1 MAKTTMTVK
10 LRDIARAFVVLWVS
24 ILLFGSTAHAQEA
37 QETNVQGVVMDSG
50 GESLPGVNVTI
61 MDTQRG
67 TVTRADGTFALYV
80 PFDELESPRLR
91 FSFIGF
97 QTVEQPLEGPV
108 NNLEVVMNEAVARG
122 EEVIVSASRVDE
134 RIMEVP
140 VTVGRLSSR
149 DLEARPA
156 IDLVASMESMAGVD
170 VSRSAMLVN
179 SPSTRGFNS
188 TKSERVIQLTD
199 YVDFVA
205 PSLSVYSGNT
215 SGPPQVDMESM
226 ELVHGASSALY
237 GPNAFNGVIIMNSR
251 DPINDQGIDLQV
263 KGGTRDM
270 IDVSGRVA
278 EGFFDDRVGIKLV
291 GRYMEANEFISSNL
305 DAQPQSA
312 APRNNTPGDPRGYDA
327 VNRYG
332 ELNLT
337 GIDAAASLLASSGI
351 DPESNNIFLPGYSE
365 EALVGSDMNASTWQI
380 SPTVSA
386 RLGDDIRATYWY
398 RFSSSEGIYQS
409 NSRFRWDGITVSTNA
424 VELEGNNWLVR
435 GYRTAD
441 SGGDSFD
448 VNLLGAVMNQQPY
461 EQGPDPTSTEVLVG
475 SQLPDGTSYAGAYA
489 AVYGTAYEQAIGQGA
504 SQSEAFEQAQA
515 AASAVLPQA
524 GEDRFDAARSATL
537 NLPTGQTRPTFD
549 IESALYHAETQ
560 YTLESN
566 VVDAT
571 VGGNY
576 RQYRL
581 TSEGTLFSD
590 GENASPINPD
600 GTRDVRDGIDNY
612 EYGGFL
618 RLQRGFFNDRLS
630 LSAVGRV
637 DEFRNFDAQF
647 SPRVSGVLT
656 LGEDRE
662 HNFRVNYA
670 SAFRPPAQ
678 LDQHIYLSAGPL
690 LLRGNSDDGYQ
701 GVRVPSRA
709 GGQSVKDQVDAQDFI
724 QVNPL
729 DVEQMESVEL
739 GYKTN
744 AGDLFADISYY
755 RSNYS
760 GFIGTRQFYGKE
772 DGSAISPDDVPE
784 ALGGDEEVGTIN
796 NPVRLLR
803 VWVNADQDI
812 VTQGVQ
818 TSLEYQFAKEFRLL
832 GNYTWSTIDEEDL
845 GEEVRLGFNTP
856 EHKFNIGAQGEIG
869 NLTYHT
875 NLRWHDDYTFQMPFS
890 EGPIES
896 STVLDAKVGYT
907 IPGLNTTISVG
918 GTNLTDTDYV
928 TAYGAASMGRMLY
941 TTVSVSY

>member
-1 MAKTTMTVK
+1 MQVVGAW
-10 LRDIARAFVVLWVS
+10 AFLCG
-24 ILLFGSTAHAQEA
+24 LLLMSMPAAAQDA
-37 QETNVQGVVMDSG
+37 NVQGAVFDG
-50 GESLPGVNVTI
+50 TGESLPGVNITL
-61 MDTQRG
+61 MGTQRG
-67 TVTRADGTFALYV
+67 TVSQADGSFSIYV
-80 PFDELESPRLR
+80 PFDELEAPRLR

-97 QTVEQPLEGPV
+97 QAVEQPLSGPV
-108 NNLEVVMNEAVARG
+108 SGLEIVMNEAIARG

-134 RIMEVP
+134 RILEVP
-140 VTVGRLSSR
+140 VTVGRLSSQ
-149 DLEARPA
+149 DLDARPA

-215 SGPPQVDMESM
+215 SGPPQVDMESV
-226 ELVHGASSALY
+226 ELLHGASSALY

-278 EGFFDDRVGIKLV
+278 EGFFDDRVGVKLV

-305 DAQPQSA
+305 DAQPQSVT
-312 APRNNTPGDPRGYDA
+312 PRNNAPGDPRGYDP

-332 ELNLT
+332 ALNVST
-337 GIDAAASLLASSGI
+337 IDAAASVLERSGI
-351 DPESNNIFLPGYSE
+351 DPASNNIFLPGYSE
-365 EALVGSDMNASTWQI
+365 EALVGSDLNARTWQI
-380 SPTVSA
+380 SPTLSA

-424 VELEGNNWLVR
+424 LELEGNNWLVR

-441 SGGDSFD
+441 SGGDSYD
-448 VNLLGAVMNQQPY
+448 INLLGAVMNRQPY
-461 EQGPDPTSTEVLVG
+461 QQGPNPTSTEVLVG

-489 AVYGTAYEQAIGQGA
+489 AVYGFAYQQAISQGA
-504 SQSEAFEQAQA
+504 SADEAFEQAQA

-524 GEDRFDAARSATL
+524 GEGRFEAARSATL
-537 NLPTGQTRPTFD
+537 NLPTGATRPTFD

-560 YTLESN
+560 YTLESGI
-566 VVDAT
+566 VDAT
-571 VGGNY
+571 IGGNY

-581 TSEGTLFSD
+581 TSAGTLFAD

-618 RLQRGFFNDRLS
+618 RLQRGFFDDRLS

-637 DEFRNFDAQF
+637 DDFRNFDTQF

-678 LDQHIYLSAGPL
+678 LDQYIYLSVGPV
-690 LLRGNSDDGYQ
+690 LLRGNSGDGYA

-709 GGQSVKDQVDAQDFI
+709 NGQSVGDQVRAGNVI
-724 QVNPL
+724 QIDPL
-729 DVEQMESVEL
+729 DVEQMESVEV

-772 DGSAISPDDVPE
+772 DGSAIGPEDVPPS
-784 ALGGDEEVGTIN
+784 LDGNEENDSIN

-818 TSLEYQFAKEFRLL
+818 TGLEYRFAQAFRLR

-845 GEEVRLGFNTP
+845 GAEVRLGFNTP
-856 EHKFNIGAQGEIG
+856 EHKVNIGAEGEIG
-869 NLTYHT
+869 NFTYHT

-890 EGPIES
+890 EGPIQS

-907 IPGLNTTISVG
+907 IPALNTTVSVG

-928 TAYGAASMGRMLY
+928 TAYGAASMGRMVY

>member
-1 MAKTTMTVK
+1 MTVEF
-10 LRDIARAFVVLWVS
+10 RDVARAWVVLWISV
-24 ILLFGSTAHAQEA
+24 LLLGFTACAQEA
-37 QETNVQGVVMDSG
+37 SAQEANVQGVVVDQN
-50 GESLPGVNVTI
+50 GESLPGVNITV

-67 TVTRADGTFALYV
+67 TVTSADGTFALYV
-80 PFDELESPRLR
+80 PFDELETPRLR
-91 FSFIGF
+91 FTFIGF
-97 QTVEQPLEGPV
+97 QPVEQPLEGPV
-108 NNLEVVMNEAVARG
+108 DNLEITMTEAVARG

-134 RIMEVP
+134 RILEVP
-140 VTVGRLSSR
+140 VTVGRLSGR
-149 DLEARPA
+149 DLTSRPS

-170 VSRSAMLVN
+170 VSRSSMLVN

-215 SGPPQVDMESM
+215 SGPPQVDMESVD
-226 ELVHGASSALY
+226 LIHGASSALY

-251 DPINDQGIDLQV
+251 DPINDQGIDLHV

-278 EGFFDDRVGIKLV
+278 EGFFDDRVAIKLV

-305 DAQPQSA
+305 DAQAQSVV
-312 APRNNTPGDPRGYDA
+312 PGNNDPGNPRGYDA
-327 VNRYG
+327 VSRYG
-332 ELNLT
+332 TLNLSD
-337 GIDAAASLLASSGI
+337 IEDAAAFLQNAGI
-351 DPESNNIFLPGYSE
+351 DTEANNIFLPGYSE

-441 SGGDSFD
+441 NSGDSFD
-448 VNLLGAVMNQQPY
+448 INLLGAVMNQQPY

-489 AVYGTAYEQAIGQGA
+489 AVYGTAYEQAIAQGA
-504 SQSEAFEQAQA
+504 SPEDAFEQAQA

-560 YTLESN
+560 YTLESSI
-566 VVDAT
+566 VDAT

-581 TSEGTLFSD
+581 TSAGTLFSD

-600 GTRDVRDGIDNY
+600 GSRDVRDGIDNY

-618 RLQRGFFNDRLS
+618 RLQRGFFDDRLS

-637 DEFRNFDAQF
+637 DEFKNFDTQF
-647 SPRVSGVLT
+647 SPRISGVLT

-662 HNFRVNYA
+662 HNVRVNYA

-678 LDQHIYLSAGPL
+678 LDQHIYLSVGPV
-690 LLRGNSDDGYQ
+690 LLRGNSNDGYT
-701 GVRVPSRA
+701 GVRVPSEA
-709 GGQSVKDQVDAQDFI
+709 GGTSVNDQVDAQDFI
-724 QVNPL
+724 QIDPL
-729 DVEQMESVEL
+729 DVEQMESIEI

-744 AGDLFADISYY
+744 VGDILADISYY

-772 DGSAISPDDVPE
+772 DGSAISPEDVPQS
-784 ALGGDEEVGTIN
+784 LGGSEEADAIN

-818 TSLEYQFAKEFRLL
+818 TGLEYQFAEAFRLR

-856 EHKFNIGAQGEIG
+856 EHKFNIGAQGEVG
-869 NLTYHT
+869 NFTYNA
-875 NLRWHDDYTFQMPFS
+875 NLRWHDDYTFQMPFA

-896 STVLDAKVGYT
+896 STVIDGQIGYT
-907 IPGLNTTISVG
+907 IPALNTTVSVG

-928 TAYGAASMGRMLY
+928 TAYGAASMGRMVY
-941 TTVSVSY
+941 TSVSVTY